1 MTGSILDKII
11 ETKKQELADAAA
23 RVPIEQLTEQAA
35 AAPECR
41 SFLKP
46 FLRSGVNVI
55 AEIKR
60 ASPSKG
66 AICPD
71 LDAGQQARRYQEGG
85 AAALSVLTDGPFF
98 QGCLDDLKRARAAT
112 TLPVLRKDF
121 LIDPYQLFEARAAGA
136 DAILLIVR
144 VLDEKRLGQLVEL
157 GDALGMEALVE
168 IHSGPDLKVA
178 SRAGAKLIGINN
190 RDLSSFDTDIHTAIG
205 LVDRLTPDQIPV
217 AASGIGGP
225 DDIRRNLAA
234 GIHNFLIGE
243 SLVRSKDPAAFLKLL
258 IETGDVHP

>member
-1 MTGSILDKII
+1 MFGSILEKII
-11 ETKKQELADAAA
+11 ETKRKEIADAA
-23 RVPIEQLTEQAA
+23 RSVPIEQLTEQAA

-66 AICPD
+66 AIRPD

-98 QGCLDDLKRARAAT
+98 QGCLDDLERARAAT

-144 VLDEKRLGQLVEL
+144 VLDEKRLGKLLEL
-157 GDALGMEALVE
+157 GETLGMDALVE
-168 IHSGPDLKVA
+168 IHSRPDLKVA

-190 RDLSSFDTDIHTAIG
+190 RDLSSFDTDIRTAIG
-205 LVDRLTPDQIPV
+205 LVDRLAPDQIPV

-225 DDIRRNLAA
+225 DDIRRNIAA

-243 SLVRSKDPAAFLKLL
+243 CLVRSKDPAAFLKLL